1 MRKDINEYFMDIAE
15 KVSTR
20 STCVKRQVGAIIV
33 KDKMIVS
40 TGYNN
45 PSKGLPNCD
54 ESECMLDES
63 GKCLKAV
70 HAEVNAIMQASPEE
84 RKDAIMYVTC
94 QPCDKCQLAILNSG
108 IKLVIYKEK
117 HTPKI
122 DWTNNMCIS
131 LEEAMKKDIV
141 AQVCEE
147 LK

>member
-54 ESECMLDES
+54 KSECMLDES

-108 IKLVIYKEK
+108 IKLVIYKEE
-117 HTPKI
+117 HIPKI
-122 DWTNNMCIS
+122 NWTNNMCIS
-131 LEEAMKKDIV
+131 LEEAMKKDIR
-141 AQVCEE
+141 QE
-147 LK
+147 

>member
-1 MRKDINEYFMDIAE
+1 MDIAE
-15 KVSTR
+15 TVATR
-20 STCVKRQVGAIIV
+20 STCTKRQVGAIIV
-33 KDKMIVS
+33 KDKKIVS

-45 PSKGLPNCD
+45 PSKGLSNCD
-54 ESECMLDES
+54 VAECMLDES

-117 HTPKI
+117 HKPKI
-122 DWTNNMCIS
+122 NWTNNMCIS
-131 LEEAMKKDIV
+131 LEEAMKKDIA